1 MTDRGYVGTERMGAE
16 VVERAVY
23 YGPVTLVSYEYR
35 EGHGHIYAVDDA
47 KKLPE
52 KAMGI
57 RVPGGSELQGFLFH
71 AFTSKL
77 PIQVAPAHRYW
88 WEGGSLLWTIHAART

>member
-1 MTDRGYVGTERMGAE
+1 MGAE

-23 YGPVTLVSYEYR
+23 YGPVKLVGYEFR
-35 EGHGHIYAVDDA
+35 ECHGHIYRVDDP

-52 KAMGI
+52 EAVGV

-71 AFTSKL
+71 SYTTQRT
-77 PIQVAPAHRYW
+77 IHVAPAQRYW
-88 WEGGSLLWTIHAART
+88 WEGGSLLWTIHAAKS